1 MTRPIRQLRCP
12 VGEAAPVLG
21 SHGGPRVPRL
31 APVTRIVG
39 VHGVLQY
46 RPGDPLRAGE
56 AIAAAWREDLGR
68 PLDVAYYADLVR
80 KPGAY
85 GEPLNVDRLD
95 ADAWS
100 LASAYLAAALPDLTH
115 ADGRLRVSPRTAMGI
130 LAGRRGFNGAATHG
144 SVVAFAREAA
154 RLLRTHGTA
163 GTRAAVTARVARRI
177 EGADVVVAHSLGA
190 VVAYETLWSHSPI
203 AIPLLITL
211 GSPLA
216 LTGAVFPRLSAA
228 PLVDGRRPKP
238 PNVERW
244 IDVLDPRDLFAVP
257 GGGTNTRFEDVESH
271 DGQVFGFDPHL
282 PGGYLRCEPLR
293 AALRELDLVHRT
305 GPGQVDGAVEG

>member
-1 MTRPIRQLRCP
+1 M
-12 VGEAAPVLG
+12 
-21 SHGGPRVPRL
+21 
-31 APVTRIVG
+31 TRIVG

-46 RPGDPLRAGE
+46 RPGDPLRVGE
-56 AIAAAWREDLGR
+56 TIAAAWREELRAD
-68 PLDVAYYADLVR
+68 LDVAYYADLVR

-115 ADGRLRVSPRTAMGI
+115 VDGRLRVSPRTAMGI
-130 LAGRRGFNGAATHG
+130 LAGRRRLNGAATHG
-144 SVVAFAREAA
+144 AVVAFARETA
-154 RLLRTHGTA
+154 RFLRTHGTA
-163 GTRAAVTARVARRI
+163 GTRAAVTERVARRI

-216 LTGAVFPRLSAA
+216 VPGAVFPRLSA
-228 PLVDGRRPKP
+228 PLVDGRRPRP
-238 PNVERW
+238 PNVDRW

-257 GGGTNTRFEDVESH
+257 GGETGARFEGVDAH
-271 DGQVFGFDPHL
+271 DSRVFGFDPHL
-282 PGGYLRCEPLR
+282 PGGYLRSEPVR
-293 AALRELDLVHRT
+293 TALRELDLVDRT
-305 GPGQVDGAVEG
+305 GSGQVDGTVEG